1 MPPRKNSSSAKPF
14 KPKQMFKTNNQPS
27 AEQVELCTMHGI
39 RKSFDGNAVL
49 KDVDFELCT
58 GEVHA
63 LVGENGAGKTT
74 LMNILAGVYQPDSG
88 SIRLRGCAPVTI
100 ADEKRAQ
107 ELGIAIVFQ
116 ERSLFAQLSIAENI
130 FAARQPVKSL
140 GRIDRKTLRE
150 NAHSLLLRTGLDAD
164 SQQAVETLSPAQ
176 QQLVE
181 IAKALSLNPAIVIFD
196 EPTSSL
202 TERETHRLF
211 EVIRQLR
218 SDGAGVI
225 YITHRLREVFQIAD
239 RVTVLKDGEGQGT
252 MRVAATSSHDLI
264 RRMVGRSLELRH
276 QDAVAAGNPI
286 LLEVRN
292 LSDPSTAPKP
302 LLRNISFNARR
313 GEILGFAG
321 LAGAGR
327 TELALAIFGARALGA
342 GEIFVA
348 GKRVVIH
355 SPSEAIAAG
364 LGYAPEDRKDGG
376 LFLDM
381 TVAENIGSASLRRF
395 GQFWLRDREQMH
407 AATQFEH
414 SLRIVCR
421 TPKQLVQSLSGGNQQ
436 KVALAKWLLVNPTVL
451 IVDEPTRGVDVGAKA
466 EVHHMLYKLSRRGTA
481 VVVISSDLPEILDV
495 SDRIYVMREG
505 TISGELSR
513 RDATEEAV
521 MRLASLTPH

>member
-1 MPPRKNSSSAKPF
+1 MTETRD
-14 KPKQMFKTNNQPS
+14 QPVM
-27 AEQVELCTMHGI
+27 EDEELVAMHGI
-39 RKSFDGNAVL
+39 WKRFDGNSVL
-49 KDVDFELCT
+49 KGVNFELLR

-74 LMNILAGVYQPDSG
+74 LMNLLAGVHQPDSG
-88 SIRLRGCAPVTI
+88 SIRLRGLAQATI
-100 ADEKRAQ
+100 PDEKSAQ
-107 ELGIAIVFQ
+107 ALGIAIVFQ
-116 ERSLFAQLSIAENI
+116 ERSLFAQLSVAENI
-130 FAARQPVKSL
+130 FAARQPVKRL
-140 GRIDRKTLRE
+140 GVIDRKRLHE
-150 NAHSLLLRTGLDAD
+150 NTRLLLRQTGLEAD
-164 SQQAVETLSPAQ
+164 PQQTVESLSPAH

-181 IAKALSLNPAIVIFD
+181 IAKALSHNPSILIFD

-211 EVIRQLR
+211 EVIRQLK
-218 SDGAGVI
+218 SGGVGII
-225 YITHRLREVFQIAD
+225 YISHRLPEVFQIAD

-252 MRVAATSSHDLI
+252 IPVAATSTDDLV
-264 RRMVGRSLELRH
+264 RRMVGRSLDLRH

-292 LSDPSTAPKP
+292 LSDPPTGPKP
-302 LLRNISFNARR
+302 FLRNISFNVRR
-313 GEILGFAG
+313 GEIVGFAG

-327 TELALAIFGARALGA
+327 TELALAIFGSRSLGA

-348 GKRVVIH
+348 GKRIEIH
-355 SPSEAIAAG
+355 SPREAIAAR
-364 LGYAPEDRKDGG
+364 LGYVPEDRKDGG

-381 TVAENIGSASLRRF
+381 TVAENIASANLKRF
-395 GQFWLRDREQMH
+395 GQFWLLDREQMEV
-407 AATQFEH
+407 ARQFEH

-421 TPKQLVQSLSGGNQQ
+421 TPKQVVQRLSGGNQQ

-466 EVHHMLYKLSRRGTA
+466 EVHQMLYKLSRQGTA
-481 VVVISSDLPEILDV
+481 VVVISSDLPEILDI

-513 RDATEEAV
+513 HEATEEAV
-521 MRLASLTPH
+521 MRLASLSPH